1 MKPIVEK
8 RFKVNNFD
16 CVILLQSLGHRT
28 AYINVINT
36 KLQFVDYNDIDLDVH
51 GGLTYSSEK
60 LYGCENGWWI
70 GWDYAHYNDAS
81 DFPALVMYANNYED
95 AKVVTHRIS
104 CDGRFGITCEGHVW
118 TLEEV
123 ESEVHEAVTE
133 LERYLKN
140 V

>member
-51 GGLTYSSEK
+51 CGLTYSSET
-60 LYGCENGWWI
+60 LFGCENGWWI
-70 GWDYAHYNDAS
+70 GWDYAHYMDVNDY
-81 DFPALVMYANNYED
+81 PALVMYADNYED
-95 AKVVTHRIS
+95 AKLIVHRIS
-104 CDGRFGITCEGHVW
+104 TDSRFGILAEGHVW

-123 ESEVHEAVTE
+123 TSEVVEAVAE